1 MKAILMKFYHFA
13 TTLVEA
19 SFPGFLSGE
28 RRLAN
33 IEESWTTRGGGQ
45 GWAGWRTDKRFTG
58 CKTTKDSKTL
68 KIHSHTETAGVNGRE
83 TKWRGLE
90 KWCGLTLVHPIQ
102 DHGRGKTSYTENN
115 RTQTLL

>member
-1 MKAILMKFYHFA
+1 MKLIE
-13 TTLVEA
+13 TL
-19 SFPGFLSGE
+19 LQYTQYIC
-28 RRLAN
+28 RLAS
-33 IEESWTTRGGGQ
+33 IKESWTTRGGGQ

-68 KIHSHTETAGVNGRE
+68 KIHSHAVTAGVNGRE

-90 KWCGLTLVHPIQ
+90 KWCGLTLVHPIL

>member
-58 CKTTKDSKTL
+58 
-68 KIHSHTETAGVNGRE
+68 VNGRE